1 MTHVVVVVYYSGLLQ
16 RCVVRVS
23 QHCVVRV
30 SQQTNTFILGKLHP
44 SGSKQCSG
52 VGEIIKKAT
61 KRFAV

>member
-44 SGSKQCSG
+44 SASMQWRGREYQESH
-52 VGEIIKKAT
+52 KKN
-61 KRFAV
+61 RS